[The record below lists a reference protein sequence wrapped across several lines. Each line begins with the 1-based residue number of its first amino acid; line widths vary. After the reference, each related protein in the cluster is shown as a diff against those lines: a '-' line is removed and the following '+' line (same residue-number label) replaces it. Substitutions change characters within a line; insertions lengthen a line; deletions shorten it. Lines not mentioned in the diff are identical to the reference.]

1 MNYLSKLLVG
11 LVIILFLL
19 GIFVFYKRMLIHNLS
34 NIDLDYIYNYSR
46 TGDLI
51 LFRWH
56 EISYYYDFVSSFTH
70 VGMIFEHQNKKYILE
85 THLKGDTDHMGYYDK
100 GGVNIY
106 ELRNRINM
114 YEGYN
119 FYLKLN
125 DNNRI
130 FDLHK
135 KIPIYKN
142 ISFNDKYKKHFLE
155 YCLPKK
161 ICETCFTPM
170 YTESM
175 FCSQLV
181 GNILKDNNIIDNDNI
196 DLSCVTPHDFL
207 NIENKYGKIYDKLYK
222 INK

>member
-1 MNYLSKLLVG
+1 
-11 LVIILFLL
+11 
-19 GIFVFYKRMLIHNLS
+19 
-34 NIDLDYIYNYSR
+34 
-46 TGDLI
+46 
-51 LFRWH
+51 
-56 EISYYYDFVSSFTH
+56 
-70 VGMIFEHQNKKYILE
+70 MIFEHQNKKYILE

-119 FYLKLN
+119 FFLKLN

-161 ICETCFTPM
+161 YVKLVLHQCIRKVCFVHNLL
-170 YTESM
+170 EI
-175 FCSQLV
+175 F
-181 GNILKDNNIIDNDNI
+181 
-196 DLSCVTPHDFL
+196 
-207 NIENKYGKIYDKLYK
+207 
-222 INK
+222 